1 MTNYGF
7 SMYVDDQDGL
17 VSGVIASAGT
27 WEPHFI
33 NLIAHILKPGDYAL
47 NLGSQSGLE
56 ALVIGKLVGSTG
68 KLFIFEPYSFS
79 NFLVTKNIEINNL
92 SNIATIYK
100 LGASDKK
107 EKSILRIDTYNTGG
121 SRIFPKPA

>member
-1 MTNYGF
+1 MSRKTTIQANSFSSTNKTREKLVMTNYGF

-33 NLIAHILKPGDYAL
+33 NLIAHIIKPGDYAL

-56 ALVIGKLVGSTG
+56 ALVIGKLVG
-68 KLFIFEPYSFS
+68 
-79 NFLVTKNIEINNL
+79 
-92 SNIATIYK
+92 
-100 LGASDKK
+100 
-107 EKSILRIDTYNTGG
+107 
-121 SRIFPKPA
+121 